1 VNTSTH
7 PVRCDGFKQRCWT
20 ALFGLPS
27 VLTISALVAA
37 VSLSSA
43 GQVSAVPASS
53 SSCGGTFNLFIPG
66 TWEIDENADP
76 AVPVGML
83 APIANAITAHN
94 PSARVYTLPY
104 MARAFDNGRTYGD
117 SKVDGSTRAV
127 AVLTDIAS
135 SCPTTHFTITGYSQ
149 GADIA
154 GDLASKIGNGSGPI
168 PAEMVLAVGL
178 LADPGSGTSGEAP
191 VGPRASGN
199 GIADPRPAGM
209 GALSGRV
216 ASICDPADMYCSIK
230 KGANPVLGTLGSVLS
245 KTTTGETSTSTSGVT
260 VTGDA
265 GSTASSDAGSAGS
278 AAGPDAARLA
288 SALTSDFSKAD
299 LSALGT
305 QVTTLRDQVASG
317 MVDPA
322 SIAQTAS
329 SIANTVSPLAELIS
343 SGAANT
349 AATSS
354 LAAAPA
360 GSAQHSAAAV
370 LDGAA
375 RSDLTG
381 AAQTATSIAST
392 ASKLATTATTG
403 GTATGAAA
411 QADELLDAAMRLTG
425 QVAPLTGTNA
435 DALTSALPVL
445 STLKPSVVL
454 DQALNVATGVTSLNV
469 PAILDGLSK
478 LPARVAALDAQ
489 GAHKIA
495 GDLNNAFAPLV
506 KMAAGV
512 DLSWVSQVLSVIP
525 DPSGYTQIAAMVVNI
540 LGRVDVIKLANI
552 VGQIQEIAWAAVEK
566 LLPPGGGVPDLAG
579 AAAAMTGLLPVGL
592 DLASVAVGILT
603 GKVSKTSPQLL
614 GTQSNEAVTSI
625 TDSAQ
630 KLDLAGLTG
639 SLTQMAASPGA
650 DDLATLVSDGLTA
663 ATFFASGAHQS
674 YGSMVVDNAGRNAI
688 DWLSDWLN
696 LQIERVAA

>member
-1 VNTSTH
+1 MTGSASLRPH
-7 PVRCDGFKQRCWT
+7 VRTVKRFTT
-20 ALFGLPS
+20 AHS
-27 VLTISALVAA
+27 VLWSIALTVAVMA
-37 VSLSSA
+37 GSVTSA
-43 GQVSAVPASS
+43 GQVSAAPAASS
-53 SSCGGTFNLFIPG
+53 SCPGTFNLFVPG
-66 TWEIDENADP
+66 TWETSENADP

-83 APIANAITAHN
+83 APIANAITARN
-94 PSARVYTLPY
+94 SNAQVYTLAY
-104 MARAFDNGRTYGD
+104 MARAFDNGHTYGD
-117 SKVDGSTRAV
+117 SKSDGISRATKI
-127 AVLTDIAS
+127 LSDIAA
-135 SCPTTHFTITGYSQ
+135 SCPNTYFTLTGYSQ
-149 GADIA
+149 GADVL
-154 GDLASKIGNGSGPI
+154 GDLASQIGNGGGPV
-168 PAEMVLAVGL
+168 PAEKVLAVGL
-178 LADPGSGTSGEAP
+178 LADPGSGTTGEAT

-230 KGANPVLGTLGSVLS
+230 KGTNPVLGTLGSVLS
-245 KTTTGETSTSTSGVT
+245 KTTTGASAESGTNTTGTAAPSST
-260 VTGDA
+260 
-265 GSTASSDAGSAGS
+265 
-278 AAGPDAARLA
+278 GPDAGRLA
-288 SALTSDFSKAD
+288 AALTSDFSKAD
-299 LSALGT
+299 LPALGT
-305 QVTTLRDQVASG
+305 QVNSLRDQLSTG
-317 MVDPA
+317 TVDPA
-322 SIAQTAS
+322 SVAQAATS
-329 SIANTVSPLAELIS
+329 VANTVSPLAELIS
-343 SGAANT
+343 SGAANS

-360 GSAQHSAAAV
+360 GSAQRNAATV

-375 RSDLTG
+375 RSDLSG
-381 AAQTATSIAST
+381 AAATATSIASS
-392 ASKLATTATTG
+392 ASKLASTSTAG
-403 GTATGAAA
+403 GSAAT
-411 QADELLDAAMRLTG
+411 QADGLLDAAVKLTG
-425 QVAPLTGTNA
+425 QIAPLTGTNT
-435 DALTSALPVL
+435 DALSSALPVL

-478 LPARVAALDAQ
+478 LPARVAALDAR
-489 GAHKIA
+489 GAHQIA
-495 GDLNNAFAPLV
+495 GDLNNQFAPLV

-540 LGRVDVIKLANI
+540 LSKVDVIKLANI
-552 VGQIQEIAWAAVEK
+552 VGGIQEVAWKAVEK
-566 LLPPGGGVPDLAG
+566 LLPPPGGVPDLAG
-579 AAAAMTGLLPVGL
+579 AAAAMTGLVPLGL
-592 DLASVAVGILT
+592 DLASVAVGMLT

-614 GTQSNEAVTSI
+614 GQQSNPAVTSI
-625 TDSAQ
+625 TDSAE

-696 LQIERVAA
+696 LQIERVSA

>member
-1 VNTSTH
+1 MVLL
-7 PVRCDGFKQRCWT
+7 T
-20 ALFGLPS
+20 AF
-27 VLTISALVAA
+27 ALAA
-37 VSLSSA
+37 TVS
-43 GQVSAVPASS
+43 VSAAGRVSAAPATASS
-53 SSCGGTFNLFIPG
+53 CPSTFNLFVPG
-66 TWEIDENADP
+66 TWETSENADP

-94 PSARVYTLPY
+94 PSAQVYFLAF
-104 MARAFDNGRTYGD
+104 MARAFDNGHTYGD
-117 SKVDGSTRAV
+117 SKADGTTRATSILV
-127 AVLTDIAS
+127 DIAA
-135 SCPTTHFTITGYSQ
+135 SCPNTYFTITGYSQ

-168 PAEMVLAVGL
+168 PAEKVLAVGL
-178 LADPGSGTSGEAP
+178 LADPGSGTTGEAT

-230 KGANPVLGTLGSVLS
+230 KGTNPVLGTLGSVLS
-245 KTTTGETSTSTSGVT
+245 KATTTGEPSTSASGVT
-260 VTGDA
+260 PTGDA
-265 GSTASSDAGSAGS
+265 GSSTASGNAGFGG
-278 AAGPDAARLA
+278 AAGPDAGRLA

-299 LSALGT
+299 LPALGT
-305 QVTTLRDQVASG
+305 QVNTLRDQVASG
-317 MVDPA
+317 TVDPA
-322 SIAQTAS
+322 SLASTAS

-349 AATSS
+349 AATST

-360 GSAQHSAAAV
+360 GSPQHSAAAV

-375 RSDLTG
+375 RSDLSG

-392 ASKLATTATTG
+392 ASTLATTATTG
-403 GTATGAAA
+403 GTATSAAA
-411 QADELLDAAMRLTG
+411 QADGLLDAAVRLTG
-425 QVAPLTGTNA
+425 QVAPLTGTNT
-435 DALTSALPVL
+435 DALSSALPVL

-579 AAAAMTGLLPVGL
+579 AAAAMTGLLPLGL
-592 DLASVAVGILT
+592 DLASVAVGMLT

-614 GTQSNEAVTSI
+614 GTQSNESVTSI
-625 TDSAQ
+625 TDSAN

-639 SLTQMAASPGA
+639 SLTQMASSPGA

-688 DWLSDWLN
+688 DWLSDWLK